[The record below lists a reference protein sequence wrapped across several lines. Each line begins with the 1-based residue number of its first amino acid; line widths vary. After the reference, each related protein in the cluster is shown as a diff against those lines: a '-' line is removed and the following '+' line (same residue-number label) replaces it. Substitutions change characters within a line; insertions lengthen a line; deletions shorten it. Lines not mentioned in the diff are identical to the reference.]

1 MRSALCI
8 LLFLLLPS
16 LLRAQQEPAPAAPPA
31 SAPGNAASGAPKT
44 PLQHRPKIGVALE
57 GGGALGLA
65 HIGVLKWF
73 EEHHIPVDYVAGTSM
88 GGLVGGFYATGM
100 TPEEMQKLIEGMDW
114 RKVLSDRTPYEDLSY
129 RRKEDQRAYPNSLVF
144 GLRNGLSIPAGL
156 IPGHQIG
163 MLIDRVTLPY
173 YGISSFDDMPVPF
186 RCVATDLVSGQSHV
200 FQDGSLAVALRS
212 TMSIPGAFSPVRD
225 GKAVYVDGGLL
236 DNLPTDVVKQMG
248 AEIVI
253 AVHLEPAPVEA
264 KDIQS
269 ALSVLNH
276 SVSAMLKENELHS
289 LELADSIIS
298 VPLGEFTTV
307 DYAKNEPIMQ
317 RGYEAA
323 RAKAPLL
330 NALALGNADWDA
342 YLQARKTR
350 KRSELPVPQFV
361 KVEGAGV
368 RGDAYAS
375 HYFRSFVDKPLNTEK
390 LDDVLTRVTGVGR
403 YDSAGY
409 WLTVQDGKPG
419 LLVKVVEKNDAP
431 PMFQTAFE
439 VDGSQAGNVD
449 FTTGTRFTFMDVTS
463 FRSEWRTD
471 LLLGNTYGIQSELY
485 QPLWKDSRWFFAP
498 HADASDTTFQIYQK
512 NDPLADY
519 RIYRINI
526 GGDIGYSFG
535 RFSELRVGYE
545 VGSLNTK
552 LRLGTLQIP
561 EVEGR
566 VGQSHLHYL
575 LDHTD
580 DPVIPRRGFTAESNF
595 RWFDQSPA
603 ATNGFPSMD
612 LKFGY
617 FQPITHAASLFVEG
631 EGGSTFGTTNTGI
644 PQFFLG
650 GPLRL
655 SAYGNNEFQ
664 GNQYY
669 LFRAGFVHDL
679 LTLPPFVGKKVYAV
693 GSYEI
698 GKMYGVTA
706 DTNLPNDVALGFLAE
721 TAVGPFF
728 IGGSVGDSGHR
739 KWFFQ
744 LGRVF

>member
-1 MRSALCI
+1 MRRTLI
-8 LLFLLLPS
+8 LLLLLLPS
-16 LLRAQQEPAPAAPPA
+16 LLRAQETPAITSPAA
-31 SAPGNAASGAPKT
+31 APTNSVLAATKT
-44 PLQHRPKIGVALE
+44 PQQNRPKIGVALE
-57 GGGALGLA
+57 GGGAMGLA
-65 HIGVLKWF
+65 HIGVLRWF

-100 TPEEMQKLIEGMDW
+100 SPEEMQELIEGLDW
-114 RKVLSDRTPYEDLSY
+114 REILGDRTPYADLSY
-129 RRKEDQRAYPNSLVF
+129 RRKQDQRAYPNSLIF
-144 GLRNGLSIPAGL
+144 GLRHGLSAPAGL
-156 IPGHQIG
+156 IAGHQIG
-163 MLIDRVTLPY
+163 LLIDRVTLPY

-200 FQDGSLAVALRS
+200 FKDGPLGIALRS
-212 TMSIPGAFSPVRD
+212 TMSIPGAFSPVRE

-236 DNLPTDVVKQMG
+236 DNLPTDVVRKMG

-264 KDIQS
+264 NDIRS
-269 ALSVLNH
+269 VFSVLNY
-276 SVSAMLKENELHS
+276 SVSAVVAENEMRS

-298 VPLGEFTTV
+298 VPLGEFTSV
-307 DYAKNEPIMQ
+307 DYAESEPIMQ
-317 RGYEAA
+317 RGYDAAKTKARMLEAFA
-323 RAKAPLL
+323 L
-330 NALALGNADWDA
+330 NDADWRA
-342 YLQARKTR
+342 YLQARKGRERT
-350 KRSELPVPQFV
+350 ELPVPQFV
-361 KVEGAGV
+361 KVEGTSEREAVDVARYLKGF
-368 RGDAYAS
+368 S
-375 HYFRSFVDKPLNTEK
+375 DKPIEPQK
-390 LDDVLTRVTGVGR
+390 LDRALTRLTGVGR
-403 YDSAGY
+403 FDSASY
-409 WLTVQDGKPG
+409 WLTEQDGKAG
-419 LLVKVVEKNDAP
+419 LLVRVVEKNDAP

-449 FTTGTRFTFMDVTS
+449 FTMGTRFTFMDVAGY
-463 FRSEWRTD
+463 RSEWRTD
-471 LLLGNTYGIQSELY
+471 LVLGNTYGIQTELY
-485 QPLWKDSRWFFAP
+485 RPFWAESRWFFAP
-498 HADASDTTFQIYQK
+498 HADASDTRFQIYAK

-526 GGDIGYSFG
+526 GGDLGYSFG
-535 RFSELRVGYE
+535 RFSELRVGYDL
-545 VGSLNTK
+545 GSLNTK
-552 LRLGTLQIP
+552 LRLGTPEIP
-561 EVEGR
+561 SVEGR

-580 DPVIPRRGFTAESNF
+580 DPVIPRRGFSAESNF
-595 RWFDQSPA
+595 QWFDQSPGA
-603 ATNGFPSMD
+603 ASSFPAMEQKLGF
-612 LKFGY
+612 
-617 FQPITHAASLFVEG
+617 FQPLTGTVSFFAEG
-631 EGGSTFGTTNTGI
+631 EGGSTFGTKSTGI

-655 SAYGNNEFQ
+655 SAYGLNEFQ

-693 GSYEI
+693 GAYEI

-706 DTNLPNDVALGFLAE
+706 DSNLPNDVAAGFLAE

>member
-1 MRSALCI
+1 MRRTLI
-8 LLFLLLPS
+8 LPLLLLPS
-16 LLRAQQEPAPAAPPA
+16 LLRAQQATPTVTA
-31 SAPGNAASGAPKT
+31 SAATPTSSVLAATKT
-44 PLQHRPKIGVALE
+44 PQQNRPTIGVALE
-57 GGGALGLA
+57 GGGAMGLA
-65 HIGVLKWF
+65 HIGVLRWF

-100 TPEEMQKLIEGMDW
+100 TPEEMQKLIEGLDW
-114 RKVLSDRTPYEDLSY
+114 REILGDRTPYADLSY
-129 RRKEDQRAYPNSLVF
+129 RRKEDQRAYPNSLIF
-144 GLRNGLSIPAGL
+144 GLRNGLSAPAGL
-156 IPGHQIG
+156 IAGHQIG
-163 MLIDRVTLPY
+163 LLIDRVTLPY

-200 FQDGSLAVALRS
+200 FKDGPLAIALRS
-212 TMSIPGAFSPVRD
+212 TMSIPGAFSPVRE

-236 DNLPTDVVKQMG
+236 NNLPTDVVRKMG

-264 KDIQS
+264 NDIRS
-269 ALSVLNH
+269 VFSVLNY
-276 SVSAMLKENELHS
+276 SVSAVVRENEMRS

-307 DYAKNEPIMQ
+307 DYAKSEPIIQ
-317 RGYEAA
+317 RGYDAAKTRARMLEAF
-323 RAKAPLL
+323 
-330 NALALGNADWDA
+330 ALKDGDWEA
-342 YLQARKTR
+342 YLEARKDR
-350 KRSELPVPQFV
+350 KRTELPVPQFV
-361 KVEGAGV
+361 KVEGTSERQA
-368 RGDAYAS
+368 
-375 HYFRSFVDKPLNTEK
+375 VDVARYLKGFPGKPIDRQK
-390 LDDVLTRVTGVGR
+390 LDRALRRLTGVGR
-403 YDSAGY
+403 FDSAGY
-409 WLTVQDGKPG
+409 WLTEQNGKAG
-419 LLVKVVEKNDAP
+419 LLVRVVEKNNAP

-439 VDGSQAGNVD
+439 VDGSQAGNLD
-449 FTTGTRFTFMDVTS
+449 FTTGTRFTFMDVAG

-471 LLLGNTYGIQSELY
+471 LLLGNTYGIQTELY
-485 QPLWKDSRWFFAP
+485 RPFWPESRWFFAP
-498 HADASDTTFQIYQK
+498 HADASDTTFQIYAK

-526 GGDIGYSFG
+526 GGDLGYNFG
-535 RFSELRVGYE
+535 RFSELRVGYQ
-545 VGSLNTK
+545 VGSLNSK
-552 LRLGTLQIP
+552 LRLGTPEIP
-561 EVEGR
+561 SVEGR
-566 VGQSHLHYL
+566 VGQSRLHYL

-580 DPVIPRRGFTAESNF
+580 DPVIPRHGFRAESNF
-595 RWFDQSPA
+595 QWFDQSPGA
-603 ATNGFPSMD
+603 ASSFPSMD
-612 LKFGY
+612 LKLGY
-617 FQPITHAASLFVEG
+617 FQPMTRTVSLFAEG
-631 EGGSTFGTTNTGI
+631 EGGSTFGTESTGI

-650 GPLRL
+650 GPFRL

-669 LFRAGFVHDL
+669 LFRAGFVRDL

-693 GSYEI
+693 GAYEI

-706 DTNLPNDVALGFLAE
+706 DSNLPNDVAAGFLAE

>member
-1 MRSALCI
+1 MRRALPVF
-8 LLFLLLPS
+8 LLCLLPS
-16 LLRAQQEPAPAAPPA
+16 VLYAQQEAEPTTPPVPTPAAPAIAPA
-31 SAPGNAASGAPKT
+31 KPA
-44 PLQHRPKIGVALE
+44 QRRPKIGVALE
-57 GGGALGLA
+57 GGGAMGLA

-100 TPEEMQKLIEGMDW
+100 TPEEMQKLIEGLDW
-114 RKVLSDRTPYEDLSY
+114 RKILGDRTPYEDLSY
-129 RRKEDQRAYPNSLVF
+129 RRKEDQRAYPNSLIF
-144 GLRNGLSIPAGL
+144 GLKHGLSAPEGL
-156 IPGHQIG
+156 IAGHQIG
-163 MLIDRVTLPY
+163 LLIDRVTLPY
-173 YGISSFDDMPVPF
+173 YEVSSFDELPVPF

-200 FQDGSLAVALRS
+200 FQGGPLPVALRS
-212 TMSIPGAFSPVRD
+212 TMSIPGAFSPVRE
-225 GKAVYVDGGLL
+225 GNAVYVDGGLL

-253 AVHLEPAPVEA
+253 AVHLESSPVEA
-264 KDIQS
+264 KNVRS
-269 ALSVLNH
+269 VFSVLNH
-276 SVSAMLKENELHS
+276 SVNTMVTANELHS

-307 DYAKNEPIMQ
+307 DYAKSGPIMQ

-323 RAKAPLL
+323 KTKAPLL
-330 NALALGNADWDA
+330 QAFALSDADWDA
-342 YLQARKTR
+342 YQKARKARQRT
-350 KRSELPVPQFV
+350 ELPAPQFI
-361 KVEGAGV
+361 KVEGASGK
-368 RGDAYAS
+368 GEAYAAR
-375 HYFRSFVDKPLNTEK
+375 YFRSLLNKPLDTQK
-390 LDDVLTRVTGVGR
+390 LDDMLTRMTGVGR
-403 YDSAGY
+403 YDSASY
-409 WLTVQDGKPG
+409 WLTEQDGKPG
-419 LLVKVVEKNDAP
+419 LLVHVVEKYDAP
-431 PMFQTAFE
+431 PTFQPAFE

-449 FTTGTRFTFMDVTS
+449 FTTGTRFTFTDIAG

-471 LLLGNTYGIQSELY
+471 LLLGNTYGIQTELY
-485 QPLWKDSRWFFAP
+485 RPFTADSRWFFAP
-498 HADASDTTFQIYQK
+498 HADASDTTFQIYAK

-526 GGDIGYSFG
+526 GGDVGYSFG

-545 VGSLNTK
+545 IGSLNTK
-552 LRLGTLQIP
+552 LRLGTPEIP
-561 EVEGR
+561 AVQGR

-575 LDHTD
+575 MDHTD
-580 DPVIPRRGFTAESNF
+580 DPVIPRRGFAAESNF

-617 FQPITHAASLFVEG
+617 FQPITRPASLFMEG

-669 LFRAGFVHDL
+669 LFRAGFIHDL

-693 GSYEI
+693 GAYEI

>member
-1 MRSALCI
+1 MRRTLPVFLLC
-8 LLFLLLPS
+8 LLPS
-16 LLRAQQEPAPAAPPA
+16 LLHAKQEPAPTTPPPATSAAPATSTQTKP
-31 SAPGNAASGAPKT
+31 
-44 PLQHRPKIGVALE
+44 QRRPKIGVALE
-57 GGGALGLA
+57 GGGAMGLA

-100 TPEEMQKLIEGMDW
+100 TPEEMQKLIEGLDW
-114 RKVLSDRTPYEDLSY
+114 RKILDDRTPYEDLSY
-129 RRKEDQRAYPNSLVF
+129 RRKEDQRAYPNSLTF
-144 GLRNGLSIPAGL
+144 GLRNGLSAPAGL
-156 IPGHQIG
+156 IAGHQIG
-163 MLIDRVTLPY
+163 LLIDRVTLPY
-173 YGISSFDDMPVPF
+173 YGISSFDDLPVPF

-200 FQDGSLAVALRS
+200 FQGGQLAVALRS
-212 TMSIPGAFSPVRD
+212 TMSIPGAFSPVRE
-225 GKAVYVDGGLL
+225 GNAVYVDGGLL

-253 AVHLEPAPVEA
+253 AVHLESAPVEA
-264 KDIQS
+264 KDIRS
-269 ALSVLNH
+269 VFGVLNH
-276 SVSAMLKENELHS
+276 SVSAMIKENELHS
-289 LELADSIIS
+289 LELADSIVT

-307 DYAKNEPIMQ
+307 DYAKSEPIMQ

-323 RAKAPLL
+323 QTRSRLL
-330 NALALGNADWDA
+330 EAFALNDSDWDA
-342 YLQARKTR
+342 YQQARKTR
-350 KRSELPVPQFV
+350 KRTEIPVPQFV
-361 KVEGAGV
+361 KIEGASA
-368 RGDAYAS
+368 RSEEYAS
-375 HYFRSFVDKPLNTEK
+375 HYFRSFLNKPLDTAR
-390 LDDVLTRVTGVGR
+390 LDDMLTRMTGVGR

-409 WLTVQDGKPG
+409 WLTEQGGKPG
-419 LLVKVVEKNDAP
+419 LLIRVVEKNDAP
-431 PMFQTAFE
+431 PTFQPAFE

-449 FTTGTRFTFMDVTS
+449 FTTGTRFTFTDIAG

-471 LLLGNTYGIQSELY
+471 LLLGNTYGIQTELY
-485 QPLWKDSRWFFAP
+485 RPFTADSRWFFAP
-498 HADASDTTFQIYQK
+498 HADASDTAFQIYAR

-526 GGDIGYSFG
+526 GGDLGYGFG

-545 VGSLNTK
+545 IGSLNNK
-552 LRLGTLQIP
+552 LRLGTPQIP
-561 EVEGR
+561 AVQGR

-595 RWFDQSPA
+595 RWFDQSPG

-612 LKFGY
+612 LKLGY
-617 FQPITHAASLFVEG
+617 FQPIARPASLFVEG

-669 LFRAGFVHDL
+669 LFRAGFIHDL

-693 GSYEI
+693 GAYEI

>member
-1 MRSALCI
+1 MRRTLI
-8 LLFLLLPS
+8 LLLLLLPS
-16 LLRAQQEPAPAAPPA
+16 LLRARQETPAVTSPAAAPSNSVPA
-31 SAPGNAASGAPKT
+31 TAKT
-44 PLQHRPKIGVALE
+44 PLQNRPKIGVALE
-57 GGGALGLA
+57 GGGAMGLA
-65 HIGVLKWF
+65 HIGVLRWF

-100 TPEEMQKLIEGMDW
+100 TPEEMQDLIGGLDW
-114 RKVLSDRTPYEDLSY
+114 REVLGDRTPYADLSY
-129 RRKEDQRAYPNSLVF
+129 RRKEDQRAYPNSLIF
-144 GLRNGLSIPAGL
+144 GLRRGLSAPAGL
-156 IPGHQIG
+156 IAGHQIG
-163 MLIDRVTLPY
+163 LLIDRVTLPY

-200 FQDGSLAVALRS
+200 FKDGPLGIALRS
-212 TMSIPGAFSPVRD
+212 TMSIPGAFSPVRE

-236 DNLPTDVVKQMG
+236 DNLPTDVVRKMG

-253 AVHLEPAPVEA
+253 AVHLEAAPVEA
-264 KDIQS
+264 NDIRS
-269 ALSVLNH
+269 VFSVLNY
-276 SVSAMLKENELHS
+276 SVSAVVTENEMRS

-307 DYAKNEPIMQ
+307 DYAESEPIMQ
-317 RGYEAA
+317 RGYDAAKTKARMLEAFA
-323 RAKAPLL
+323 L
-330 NALALGNADWDA
+330 NDADWKA
-342 YLQARKTR
+342 YLQTR
-350 KRSELPVPQFV
+350 KGRERTELPVPQFV
-361 KVEGAGV
+361 KVEGTSEREA
-368 RGDAYAS
+368 
-375 HYFRSFVDKPLNTEK
+375 VDVARYLKGFSGKPIEPHQ
-390 LDDVLTRVTGVGR
+390 LDRALTRLTGVGR
-403 YDSAGY
+403 FDSASY
-409 WLTVQDGKPG
+409 WLTDQDGKAG
-419 LLVKVVEKNDAP
+419 LLVRVVEKNDAP

-449 FTTGTRFTFMDVTS
+449 FTTGTRFTFMDVAGY
-463 FRSEWRTD
+463 RSEWRTD
-471 LLLGNTYGIQSELY
+471 LLLGNTYGIQTELY
-485 QPLWKDSRWFFAP
+485 RPFWPESRWFFAP
-498 HADASDTTFQIYQK
+498 HADASDTAFQIYAK

-526 GGDIGYSFG
+526 GGDLGYSFG
-535 RFSELRVGYE
+535 RFSELRVGYQ

-552 LRLGTLQIP
+552 LRLGTPEIP
-561 EVEGR
+561 SVEGR

-580 DPVIPRRGFTAESNF
+580 DPVIPRRGFSAESNF
-595 RWFDQSPA
+595 QWFDQSPGA
-603 ATNGFPSMD
+603 ASSFPSMEQK
-612 LKFGY
+612 LGF
-617 FQPITHAASLFVEG
+617 FQPMTRTVSFFAEG
-631 EGGSTFGTTNTGI
+631 QGGSTFGTKSTGI

-655 SAYGNNEFQ
+655 SAYGINEFQ

-693 GSYEI
+693 GAYEI

-706 DTNLPNDVALGFLAE
+706 DSNLPNDVAAGFLAE

>member
-1 MRSALCI
+1 MRRTLPVF
-8 LLFLLLPS
+8 LLSLLPS
-16 LLRAQQEPAPAAPPA
+16 VLYAQQEAGPATPLAQPPATPTIAPA
-31 SAPGNAASGAPKT
+31 KT
-44 PLQHRPKIGVALE
+44 AQHRPKIGVALE
-57 GGGALGLA
+57 GGGAMGLA

-100 TPEEMQKLIEGMDW
+100 TPEEMQKLIEGLDW
-114 RKVLSDRTPYEDLSY
+114 RKILGDRTPYEDLSY
-129 RRKEDQRAYPNSLVF
+129 RRKEDQRAYPNSLIF
-144 GLRNGLSIPAGL
+144 GLKHGLSAPAGL
-156 IPGHQIG
+156 IAGHQIG
-163 MLIDRVTLPY
+163 LLIDRVTLPY
-173 YGISSFDDMPVPF
+173 YGISSFDDLPVPF
-186 RCVATDLVSGQSHV
+186 RCVATDLVSGESHV
-200 FQDGSLAVALRS
+200 FQRGSLPVALRS
-212 TMSIPGAFSPVRD
+212 TMSIPGAFSPVHE
-225 GKAVYVDGGLL
+225 GNAVYVDGGLL

-253 AVHLEPAPVEA
+253 AVHLQSAPVEA
-264 KDIQS
+264 KDVRS
-269 ALSVLNH
+269 VFSVLNH
-276 SVSAMLKENELHS
+276 SVSAMIRENELHG
-289 LELADSIIS
+289 LELADSTIT

-307 DYAKNEPIMQ
+307 DYAKSGPIMQ

-323 RAKAPLL
+323 QTRAHLL
-330 NALALGNADWDA
+330 EALALSDADWDA
-342 YLQARKTR
+342 YQQARKAR
-350 KRSELPVPQFV
+350 QRAELPVPQFV
-361 KVEGAGV
+361 KIEGATGK
-368 RGDAYAS
+368 GEEYAS
-375 HYFRSFVDKPLNTEK
+375 HYFRSLLNKPLDTQK
-390 LDDVLTRVTGVGR
+390 LDDVLTRMTGIGR
-403 YDSAGY
+403 YDSVGY
-409 WLTVQDGKPG
+409 WLTEENGKSG
-419 LLVKVVEKNDAP
+419 LLVRIVEKYDAP
-431 PMFQTAFE
+431 PTFQPAFE

-449 FTTGTRFTFMDVTS
+449 FTTGTRFTFTDIAG

-471 LLLGNTYGIQSELY
+471 LLLGNTYGIQTELY
-485 QPLWKDSRWFFAP
+485 RPFTADSHWFFAP
-498 HADASDTTFQIYQK
+498 HADASDTTFQIYAK

-519 RIYRINI
+519 RFYRINI

-545 VGSLNTK
+545 IGSLNNQ
-552 LRLGTLQIP
+552 LRLGTPQIP
-561 EVEGR
+561 AVEGR
-566 VGQSHLHYL
+566 VDQSHLHYL

-595 RWFDQSPA
+595 RWFDQSPGA
-603 ATNGFPSMD
+603 PNSFPSMD

-617 FQPITHAASLFVEG
+617 FQPITQPASLFVEG

-669 LFRAGFVHDL
+669 LFRAGFIHDL
-679 LTLPPFVGKKVYAV
+679 LTLPPFVGKKVYVV

-728 IGGSVGDSGHR
+728 IGGSLGDSGHR

>member
-1 MRSALCI
+1 MHRTPI
-8 LLFLLLPS
+8 FLLLLLPS
-16 LLRAQQEPAPAAPPA
+16 LLRAQQETPAASPL
-31 SAPGNAASGAPKT
+31 PGTPTNSVLAATKT
-44 PLQHRPKIGVALE
+44 PPLNRPKIGVALE
-57 GGGALGLA
+57 GGGAMGLA
-65 HIGVLKWF
+65 HIGVLRWF

-100 TPEEMQKLIEGMDW
+100 TPEEMQDLIEGLDW
-114 RKVLSDRTPYEDLSY
+114 REILGDRTPYEDLSY
-129 RRKEDQRAYPNSLVF
+129 RRKEDQRAYPNSLIF
-144 GLRNGLSIPAGL
+144 GLRHGLSAPAGL
-156 IPGHQIG
+156 IAGHQIG
-163 MLIDRVTLPY
+163 LLIDRVTLPY

-200 FQDGSLAVALRS
+200 FKDGPLAIALRS
-212 TMSIPGAFSPVRD
+212 TMSIPGAFSPVRE

-236 DNLPTDVVKQMG
+236 DNLPTDVVRKMG

-264 KDIQS
+264 NDIRS
-269 ALSVLNH
+269 VFSVLNH
-276 SVSAMLKENELHS
+276 SVSAVVTENEMRS
-289 LELADSIIS
+289 LELADSIVS

-307 DYAKNEPIMQ
+307 DYAKSEAIMQ

-323 RAKAPLL
+323 NTKARLL
-330 NALALGNADWDA
+330 EAFALNEADWEA

-350 KRSELPVPQFV
+350 ERTELPVPQFV
-361 KVEGAGV
+361 KVEGTSEREA
-368 RGDAYAS
+368 
-375 HYFRSFVDKPLNTEK
+375 VDVARYLKGFPGKPIETQK
-390 LDDVLTRVTGVGR
+390 LDRALTRLTGVGR
-403 YDSAGY
+403 FDSASY
-409 WLTVQDGKPG
+409 WLTEQDGKAG
-419 LLVKVVEKNDAP
+419 LLVSVVEKNDAP

-449 FTTGTRFTFMDVTS
+449 FTTGTRFTFMDVAGY
-463 FRSEWRTD
+463 RSEWRTD
-471 LLLGNTYGIQSELY
+471 LLLGNTYGIQTELY
-485 QPLWKDSRWFFAP
+485 RPFWPESRWFFAP
-498 HADASDTTFQIYQK
+498 HAEASDTTFQIYAK

-519 RIYRINI
+519 RIYRIDI
-526 GGDIGYSFG
+526 GGDLGYSFG
-535 RFSELRVGYE
+535 RFGELRVGYE

-552 LRLGTLQIP
+552 LRLGTPEIP
-561 EVEGR
+561 SVEGQ
-566 VGQSHLHYL
+566 VGQSRLHYL

-580 DPVIPRRGFTAESNF
+580 DPVIPRHGFSAESNF
-595 RWFDQSPA
+595 RWFDQSPGTA
-603 ATNGFPSMD
+603 SSFPSLD
-612 LKFGY
+612 LKLGY
-617 FQPITHAASLFVEG
+617 FQPLTRIVSFFAES
-631 EGGSTFGTTNTGI
+631 EGGSTFGTNSTGI

-664 GNQYY
+664 GDQYY

-693 GSYEI
+693 GAYEI

-706 DTNLPNDVALGFLAE
+706 NSNLPNDVAAGFLAE